1 MVFHLTEKVGRSP
14 HEVSAFCAEVGWP
27 GLNVVQ
33 LEPGEMDVE
42 CHGVAN
48 YGYGMLGFKC
58 RQSTFFT
65 GPRNTNFQTFC
76 MVDKPLANKNCF
88 DFKDHGATF
97 QHSTLVGMHSHK
109 DHESFTMG
117 ASGRLYVAAIPWD
130 AVHKYCKLLDKLGS
144 PAGDQMQLAMGKF
157 NELVLDF
164 DWYQRLCA
172 ALRRRLFC
180 PQPDPAGIDLD
191 QLLALIS
198 QTISTGVV
206 DTKTSRFC
214 DSSHISSK
222 IVEVAYSVDGTKI
235 LKLADLCE
243 MLGYSDKTL
252 QRDTDSQVGMGPMDL
267 VRQVRMQQVRRALTD
282 KPTHEAL
289 CDQYGGKVSVPA
301 VFAHYR
307 LSYSDRTRALYKT
320 FHGRT
325 PKQDSMESLR

>member
-14 HEVSAFCAEVGWP
+14 HEVSAFCDGVGWP

-48 YGYGMLGFKC
+48 YGYGMLEFKC

-65 GPRNTNFQTFC
+65 GPRNRDFQTFC

-88 DFKDHGATF
+88 DFKDHGTTF
-97 QHSTLVGMHSHK
+97 QHSTLVGLHSSK

-144 PAGDQMQLAMGKF
+144 PAGDQMELAMGKF

-172 ALRRRLFC
+172 AFRRRLFC
-180 PQPDPAGIDLD
+180 PQPDPTGIDLD

-206 DTKTSRFC
+206 DVNTSRFC
-214 DSSHISSK
+214 DSSHVSSK
-222 IVEVAYSVDGTKI
+222 IVEVAYG
-235 LKLADLCE
+235 
-243 MLGYSDKTL
+243 
-252 QRDTDSQVGMGPMDL
+252 
-267 VRQVRMQQVRRALTD
+267 RRN
-282 KPTHEAL
+282 KN
-289 CDQYGGKVSVPA
+289 
-301 VFAHYR
+301 
-307 LSYSDRTRALYKT
+307 
-320 FHGRT
+320 
-325 PKQDSMESLR
+325 PKAC